1 MLSSDFDFKRN
12 VLFAFYCR
20 YWFENR
26 QPFSDCPMTPIGI
39 ATTVDWAMMVP
50 CVFGNPHMDG
60 GPRTIYVH
68 NYMLPHFIE
77 STLHFMNSSYHF
89 VLISGGT
96 DLTIPRSIDKR
107 YSTLR
112 GFAAS
117 TDGGPYFQT
126 LVRDQRLIHWFC
138 ENRDLSHPKLS
149 TLPTGFTFPWT
160 ELRSDLDR
168 RNHVPI
174 DERPLKIFVSIDLLH
189 HLNYHRILSET

>member
-1 MLSSDFDFKRN
+1 
-12 VLFAFYCR
+12 
-20 YWFENR
+20 
-26 QPFSDCPMTPIGI
+26 MTPIGI

-50 CVFGNPHMDG
+50 CVFGDPNMEG

-107 YSTLR
+107 YTTLR
-112 GFAAS
+112 GFSAS
-117 TDGGPYFQT
+117 ADGGPYFQT
-126 LVRDQRLIHWFC
+126 LVRDERLIHWFC
-138 ENRDLSHPKLS
+138 ENRDIEHPKLS

-160 ELRSDLDR
+160 ELKSDLDR

-174 DERPLKIFVSIDLLH
+174 DERPLKIFVSIYLYIYKYTSSVVCYVSIYSIEQTSFSAVTAHYD
-189 HLNYHRILSET
+189 YIY